1 MEIPA
6 FYPYRSQAARDAC
19 FAYFDA
25 LAARSWP
32 VASEGRLVPTSF
44 GSTFVR
50 ISGSPDAQPLVLLH
64 GAGATS
70 LMWAPNVGAFAAECR
85 VFAVDQ
91 IGEYGRSVCTKPTA
105 STADLLRW
113 LDELFDGLQ
122 LNGGLDL
129 LGLSYGGALAAQYAL
144 HQPARLRKLV
154 LLAPGNTVLRQTLA
168 FWVRVIYLMLDG
180 RRGLPSFFRWIFAD
194 MLRRDPAWVDEV
206 VEQTRLNFQSVV
218 PHRPPMPPVLRDE
231 EWTGLKPPSL
241 FLVGANE
248 KIYSAK
254 AAVRRLGRV
263 APQITAE
270 IVPGAGHDL
279 SVVQSE
285 IVNRRVLEF
294 LRAEAPLP
302 PVHLDVADSRA
313 AEVH

>member
-1 MEIPA
+1 MEISA
-6 FYPYRSQAARDAC
+6 FFPYRSQAARDAC

-32 VASEGRLVPTSF
+32 VASEERLVPTSF

-50 ISGSPDAQPLVLLH
+50 IAGPPAAQPLVLLH

-70 LMWAPNVGAFAAECR
+70 LMWAPNVGALSAECR

-91 IGEYGRSVCTKPTA
+91 IGEYGRSVCTKPIA
-105 STADLLRW
+105 SMADFLAW

-144 HQPARLRKLV
+144 HRPDRLRKLV
-154 LLAPGNTVLRQTLA
+154 LLAPANTVLRQTLA
-168 FWVRVIYLMLDG
+168 FWVRVIFFILDQ

-194 MLRRDPAWVDEV
+194 INRQDPAWVDDV
-206 VEQTRLNFQSVV
+206 IAQTRLNFQSVV
-218 PHRPPMPPVLRDE
+218 PHRPPMPPVLSDA
-231 EWTGLKPPSL
+231 EWAGLKPPTL
-241 FLVGANE
+241 FLVGDNE
-248 KIYSAK
+248 KIYSAR

-263 APQITAE
+263 SPQVTAG

-294 LRAEAPLP
+294 LRAPGALT
-302 PVHLDVADSRA
+302 AG
-313 AEVH
+313 